1 MIYARASPLAA
12 KFCTKTKKTP
22 CPLAVL
28 IVENKCNERKME
40 EMVMV
45 FDNKNVFLLVFY
57 NTTFFPLLLKRKVV
71 ATKTKDRQAVKTFSA
86 I

>member
-1 MIYARASPLAA
+1 
-12 KFCTKTKKTP
+12 
-22 CPLAVL
+22 
-28 IVENKCNERKME
+28 
-40 EMVMV
+40 MVMV

-71 ATKTKDRQAVKTFSA
+71 ATKTKGRQAVKTFSA